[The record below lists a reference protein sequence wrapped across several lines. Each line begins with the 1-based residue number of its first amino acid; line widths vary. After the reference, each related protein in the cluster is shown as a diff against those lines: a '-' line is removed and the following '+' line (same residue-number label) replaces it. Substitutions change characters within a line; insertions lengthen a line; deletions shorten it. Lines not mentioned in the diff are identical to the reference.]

1 MQNIPEGL
9 IPYNH
14 ELYLTG
20 KYIAETR
27 GGFSPPQVVKMEG
40 AKQPIIY
47 ISSQRNA
54 CSCFDDG
61 VFYIDKS
68 KSVADLFLR
77 PKMVKK
83 WTAVFSDDLFFE
95 TKVECENHFSGCMYH
110 TFLKAVEVEVN
121 EE

>member
-1 MQNIPEGL
+1 MQNISEGL

-27 GGFSPPQVVKMEG
+27 GGFRPPQVVKMEG
-40 AKQPIIY
+40 LDQPIIFVDEKKECAFVF
-47 ISSQRNA
+47 N
-54 CSCFDDG
+54 DG
-61 VFYIDKS
+61 LYNYNLES
-68 KSVADLFLR
+68 EYDLFLR

-83 WTAVFSDDLFFE
+83 WEVVIVCDDE
-95 TKVECENHFSGCMYH
+95 D
-110 TFLKAVEVEVN
+110 KADYLYNQLTDAIVREVEVN